1 MYFQICSLLVQIE
14 GKKKGLF
21 WKGERRGA
29 TLQDYHLV
37 DIRDEKVSSFVKFEI
52 ILSLI
57 KLKSQLKS
65 IFLDFR
71 VLESKFVKV
80 FMSVLKRHVNS
91 FLNFALF
98 FFAMTHNSSVNFKFY
113 FGQKDQSPNFDTF
126 KCSGE
131 NLPNLSCHFSNHQLV
146 FLQNLHSSSVSWK
159 ITPLYLFSSNNIYFA
174 KKELIKVKRFET
186 FECPGQN
193 LSNPYVNFD
202 KTSSLLSKFC
212 VPLQF
217 HER

>member
-37 DIRDEKVSSFVKFEI
+37 DIRDEKVSPFVKFEI
-52 ILSLI
+52 IL
-57 KLKSQLKS
+57 
-65 IFLDFR
+65 
-71 VLESKFVKV
+71 
-80 FMSVLKRHVNS
+80 RHVNS

-146 FLQNLHSSSVSWK
+146 FLQNLHCSSVSWK
-159 ITPLYLFSSNNIYFA
+159 ITPLCFFSSNNIYFA

-202 KTSSLLSKFC
+202 TTSSFLSKFC